1 MTFEIALTLFIL
13 VGSVFLF
20 ATEKLSIDL
29 VALSVMATLLASG
42 IITAEEGIAGFS
54 NTATITVAAMF
65 VLSAGL
71 FRSGAVNAIGARLA
85 RLGNRFTWLA
95 MLFLL
100 VTIGVL
106 SAFIN
111 NTAAVAIFMPVAL
124 AMSRDTKTSPSL
136 WLIPVAFA
144 SMFGGVCT
152 LIGSSTNILVSTMAE
167 KHGQP
172 AFSMFEFAPLG
183 LVLFGCGILYVML
196 IGKRLLPP
204 RRNVGDLMTTFGMG
218 DYLTEIVLL
227 PEAKSV
233 GKPLRDSLLG
243 KDFDIAIL
251 QIRRTGEPVS
261 LPSPDTVLQE
271 GDQLLVRCS
280 VEKIKLLQNSVGIRL
295 KPSSQWKD
303 SDLESSEMVLVETV
317 IAPNSLL
324 KDRTLKQTRFRN
336 RFGAVVLAIR
346 HHGQLLYENLAN
358 TRLQAGDALLVEIRR
373 STLERLRETQEFV
386 LISEVGLPN
395 FRKHKMLPAILVMT
409 GVVVAAS
416 LNIFP
421 IVVAAVIGCILMILL
436 DCITLQEAYASI
448 EWRVI
453 FMLAGILS
461 LGTAMEST
469 GAAVLLS
476 EWTLRFMGSWG
487 PIAVLSALY
496 LLTTILTQAMSNNAT
511 AILLAPIALAA
522 ADTMHVNPRPFL
534 IAVTFAASMS
544 FMTPVAHQ
552 VNTLVYGPGQYRFRD
567 FLRVGTPLTVLFWIL
582 ATWLIPVFWP
592 L

>member
-13 VGSVFLF
+13 AGAVFLF
-20 ATEKLSIDL
+20 ATEKLAIDL
-29 VALSVMATLLASG
+29 IALSVMATLLASG
-42 IITAEEGIAGFS
+42 IISPEQGIAGFS

-65 VLSAGL
+65 VLSSGL
-71 FRSGAVNAIGARLA
+71 FKSGAVNAVGVRLA
-85 RLGNRFTWLA
+85 RTGRRFTWIA
-95 MLFLL
+95 MLLL
-100 VTIGVL
+100 LITIGIM

-124 AMSRDTKTSPSL
+124 ALSRDTKTSPSL
-136 WLIPVAFA
+136 WLLPAAFA

-152 LIGSSTNILVSTMAE
+152 LIGSSTNILVNTMAE
-167 KHGQP
+167 QHGQP

-183 LVLFGCGILYVML
+183 LVLFACGILYMML
-196 IGKRLLPP
+196 IGKRLIPP
-204 RRNVGDLMTTFGMG
+204 RRNVGDLMATFGMG

-227 PEAKSV
+227 PDAKSV
-233 GKPLRDSLLG
+233 GKALRDSMLG

-251 QIRRTGEPVS
+251 QIRRTGQPVS
-261 LPSPDTVLQE
+261 LPSPDTILQA

-280 VEKIKLLQNSVGIRL
+280 VEKIKLLQNSVGISL

-317 IAPNSLL
+317 IAPNSML
-324 KDRTLKQTRFRN
+324 KGRTLKQTRFRN

-358 TRLQAGDALLVEIRR
+358 TTLQAGDALLVEIRR
-373 STLERLRETQEFV
+373 TALERLRETQEFV
-386 LISEVGLPN
+386 LVSEVGLPD
-395 FRKHKMLPAILVMT
+395 FRKHKMLPALLVMA
-409 GVVVAAS
+409 GVVLAAS

-436 DCITLQEAYASI
+436 DCITLQEAYKAI
-448 EWRVI
+448 EWQVI

-461 LGTAMEST
+461 LGVAMEST

-476 EWTLRFMGSWG
+476 EWTLRIMGSWG
-487 PIAVLSALY
+487 PVAVLSALY
-496 LLTTILTQAMSNNAT
+496 LLTTLLTQAMSNNAT

-522 ADTMHVNPRPFL
+522 ADSMGVNARPFL

-582 ATWLIPVFWP
+582 ATWLIPHFWP